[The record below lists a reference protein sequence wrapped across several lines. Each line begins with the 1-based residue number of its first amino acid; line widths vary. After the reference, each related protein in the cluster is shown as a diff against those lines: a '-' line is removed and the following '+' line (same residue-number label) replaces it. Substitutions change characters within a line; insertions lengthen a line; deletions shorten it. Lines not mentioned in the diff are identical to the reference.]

1 MLNHFN
7 SRIGFGNFGG
17 GEAGRKPGDMFR
29 ERKEGSG
36 GVLRVC
42 REMGVKVKRKILEKR
57 IKGGEWRC
65 VLGRERG
72 EGREVGIVGMWTVLG
87 KGVGGQ

>member
-1 MLNHFN
+1 
-7 SRIGFGNFGG
+7 
-17 GEAGRKPGDMFR
+17 
-29 ERKEGSG
+29 
-36 GVLRVC
+36 
-42 REMGVKVKRKILEKR
+42 MGVKVKRKILEKR

>member
-1 MLNHFN
+1 
-7 SRIGFGNFGG
+7 
-17 GEAGRKPGDMFR
+17 
-29 ERKEGSG
+29 
-36 GVLRVC
+36 
-42 REMGVKVKRKILEKR
+42 MGVKVKRKILEKR

-72 EGREVGIVGMWTVLG
+72 EGREVGMWTVLG